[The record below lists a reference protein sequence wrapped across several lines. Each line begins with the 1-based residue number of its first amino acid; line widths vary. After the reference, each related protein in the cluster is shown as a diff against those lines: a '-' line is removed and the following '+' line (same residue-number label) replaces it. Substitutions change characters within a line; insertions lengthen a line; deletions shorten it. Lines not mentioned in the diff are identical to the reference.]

1 MEKEIKNEDDYSDK
15 KGKII
20 KLLEIKGIL
29 CDGIEI
35 NKKENRKL

>member
-20 KLLEIKGIL
+20 KSLEIKGIL

-35 NKKENRKL
+35 SKENKKS